1 MVDKQTASS
10 KRRSPKG
17 KNQPAEDLG
26 VSAGQETAAPAQL
39 TEVSMREKIALLAYS
54 FWEARGGQ
62 GGSPEEDW
70 YRAEQ
75 QIRAQYGFPK
85 T

>member
-1 MVDKQTASS
+1 MANKRTTPT

-17 KNQPAEDLG
+17 QNQPVEELQVGAM
-26 VSAGQETAAPAQL
+26 QEPVAPSRL

-54 FWEARGGQ
+54 FWEARGKQ

-70 YRAEQ
+70 SRAEQ
-75 QIRAQYGFPK
+75 QIRAEYGFPK
-85 T
+85 A